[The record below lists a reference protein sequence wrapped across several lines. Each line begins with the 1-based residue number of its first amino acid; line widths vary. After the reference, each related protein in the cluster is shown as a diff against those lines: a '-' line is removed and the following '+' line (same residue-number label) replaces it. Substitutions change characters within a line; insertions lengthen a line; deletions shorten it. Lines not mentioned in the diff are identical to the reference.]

1 MKNTFLILTS
11 VLLSFKVGESMYVV
25 DEGVGG
31 RLEVRHGKEILH
43 YLNEGD
49 SFGESSLLFQR
60 PRSSTVVCASKD
72 CYIHEMKSS
81 DFFDMLESD
90 PGTARA
96 LRDMCRSR
104 MFQRATKSYLIKQK
118 HGWSEDD
125 LVKAF
130 RDADKDNSGSLS
142 LQEVQNIFRQMG
154 NDSEIPEEDMIE
166 YFKSLDVDE
175 DGQITLDDFQRAFK
189 AIQ

>member
-1 MKNTFLILTS
+1 
-11 VLLSFKVGESMYVV
+11 
-25 DEGVGG
+25 
-31 RLEVRHGKEILH
+31 
-43 YLNEGD
+43 
-49 SFGESSLLFQR
+49 
-60 PRSSTVVCASKD
+60 
-72 CYIHEMKSS
+72 MKSS

-130 RDADKDNSGSLS
+130 RDADKNNSGSLS

>member
-1 MKNTFLILTS
+1 MKNTFIDLPPF
-11 VLLSFKVGESMYVV
+11 LLSFQVGESMYVV

-72 CYIHEMKSS
+72 CFIHEMKSS
-81 DFFDMLESD
+81 DFFDMLASD
-90 PGTARA
+90 PGAARA
-96 LRDMCRSR
+96 LMDMCRNR

-118 HGWSEDD
+118 QGWGEDD

-130 RDADKDNSGSLS
+130 RDADKDKSGSLS